1 MRKLFLSASL
11 ALSMVAMAQ
20 HVTPVNIEIAE
31 VRLDSLR
38 ALYMSEPTM
47 YRASL
52 DVVSQALAKNAEE
65 IKDAKAILKVE
76 QTHIKDMEKTL
87 KEAGKMAAA
96 LKKLYSKEE
105 GELKSMQKMVE
116 KQQKTVNKQNELT
129 QDTRDNYLEILER
142 EQKELG
148 YSLREVAERQRAITD
163 LETSLK
169 NTGSNQ
175 QAYVKETEEKA
186 QQIAELEALYKQRL
200 NTLKAEQKSA
210 KSMQ

>member
-148 YSLREVAERQRAITD
+148 YSLREVAERQRAIAD

>member
-1 MRKLFLSASL
+1 
-11 ALSMVAMAQ
+11 MVAMAQ

-148 YSLREVAERQRAITD
+148 YSLREVAERQRAIAD